1 MYPVIVLA
9 GGRGQRMGGVDK
21 AQVTLDGVR
30 LVDHLLAALAGHEV
44 VVVSPHADLGVAVP
58 VVSEDPPFGGP
69 VAGIAAG
76 FEALEAPEFVAVLS
90 VDAPDSPALLP
101 LLVDALSRHPAA
113 DAAVVRAADG
123 HVQPLC
129 AVWRATGLARALE
142 RLDTV
147 RDQAAKK
154 LLRVA
159 DLVIEVDGDGTERD
173 YDTPGELAER
183 GEVRFT
189 GR

>member
-1 MYPVIVLA
+1 MPAVIVLA

-30 LVDHLLAALAGHEV
+30 LVDHLLAALSDHEV
-44 VVVSPHADLGVAVP
+44 VVVSPQPDLGVAVP

-76 FEALEAPEFVAVLS
+76 FQTLEGADLVAVLS

-101 LLVDALSRHPAA
+101 LLLDALAHHPAA

-129 AVWRATGLARALE
+129 AVWRAAGLERALG

-154 LLRVA
+154 LLRAA

-183 GEVRFT
+183 GEVGIT

>member
-1 MYPVIVLA
+1 MLSVIVLA

-30 LVDHLLAALAGHEV
+30 LVDHLLAGLGDHPV
-44 VVVSPHADLGVAVP
+44 VVVSPRTDLGVAVP
-58 VVSEDPPFGGP
+58 LISEDPPFGGP

-76 FEALEAPEFVAVLS
+76 LRALDAPELVGVLS

-101 LLVDALSRHPAA
+101 LLVEALSHHPGA

-123 HVQPLC
+123 HIQPLC
-129 AVWRATGLARALE
+129 AVWRAEGLAQALA

-147 RDQAAKK
+147 RDQAAKR
-154 LLRVA
+154 LLRAA
-159 DLVIEVDGDGTERD
+159 DLIIEVDGDGTERD
-173 YDTPGELAER
+173 YDTPAELAER
-183 GEVRFT
+183 GDVGLH